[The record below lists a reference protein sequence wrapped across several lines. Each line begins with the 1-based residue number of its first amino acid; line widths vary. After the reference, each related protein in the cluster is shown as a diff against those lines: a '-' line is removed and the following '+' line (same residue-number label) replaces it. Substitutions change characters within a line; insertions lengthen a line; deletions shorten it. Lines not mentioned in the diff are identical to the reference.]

1 MQPLARLLLL
11 TVASFPA
18 MAAFADTVTSDI
30 SGYLKISAPA
40 TTDTPISPAFA
51 RDTIWRSTVSSVAG
65 SVITVSGTPNWTA
78 GALAPGADTYYVRL
92 TSGALKGH
100 FLTITGNATG
110 SVTVDNAGLNL
121 ASLAAGDTLEIA
133 PYWTLGTLYPAG
145 EAGTKFIAS
154 SSPLARQTEIWL
166 YDASSTGINRTPAAA
181 YFFYNGSWRKVGASI
196 SSSFDNT
203 LIYPDSYFIQR
214 NKAAATTFIQTGRV
228 LPSFVSTIL
237 EGVASKQNDNY
248 IGVSYPVDM
257 TLARSGLATSGFT
270 ASNSPLNIADRLMLF
285 DPAGTGYNRTPSA
298 IYYYYNNGWR
308 KVGASVSTDYS
319 SSVTIPAG
327 FGFIIRKAANT
338 ASVTWQFDTQL

>member
-65 SVITVSGTPNWTA
+65 SAITVSGTPNWTA

-154 SSPLARQTEIWL
+154 SSPLIRQTEL
-166 YDASSTGINRTPAAA
+166 LFFDASTTGINRATSAT
-181 YFFYNGSWRKVGASI
+181 YYFYNGSWRKFGVDVTT
-196 SSSFDNT
+196 SFNNT
-203 LIYPDSYFIQR
+203 IIYPDSYFIQR
-214 NKAAATTFIQTGRV
+214 NKSAATTVVMSGRV
-228 LPSFVSTIL
+228 MPAFISTIL
-237 EGVASKQNDNY
+237 EGASSKQNDNY
-248 IGVSYPVDM
+248 IALPYPVDV
-257 TLARSGLATSGFT
+257 TLTRSALASSGFS
-270 ASNSPLNIADRLMLF
+270 ASPSPLNISDRLLLF
-285 DPAGTGYNRTPSA
+285 DPSGTGYNRAPVAT
-298 IYYYYNNGWR
+298 YYYYNNGWR
-308 KVGASVSTDYS
+308 KFGADVNVDYGSTI
-319 SSVTIPAG
+319 TIPAG
-327 FGFIIRKAANT
+327 SGFIIRKAANA
-338 ASVTWQFDTQL
+338 ASTSWQFDTQL